1 MMIRKARSEDAKG
14 IAKVHIDSWR
24 TTYRGIVPDTYLK
37 ALYYEEKEEIW
48 KRAILT
54 GSVFIAENEEG
65 QIVGFA
71 NGGKERS
78 GQYSGYDGELYAI
91 YLLEAY
97 QGKGIGSSLAK
108 KVFEYLKE
116 KGFNSMIIFALAEN
130 PACKFYEAIGG
141 KRIGTEEIE
150 IGGEEFTEVVF
161 GWNLA

>member
-1 MMIRKARSEDAKG
+1 MIIRKAKSEDAKG
-14 IAKVHIDSWR
+14 IAKVHLDSWR

-37 ALYYEEKEEIW
+37 ALNYEEKEKIW
-48 KRAILT
+48 KRAIPT
-54 GSVFIAENEEG
+54 GSVFVAENEEG

-78 GQYSGYDGELYAI
+78 GQYTGYEGELYAI

-116 KGFNSMIIFALAEN
+116 IGFNSMIIFALEEN

-150 IGGEEFTEVVF
+150 IGGKEFAEVVF
-161 GWNLA
+161 GWNLE

>member
-37 ALYYEEKEEIW
+37 ALHYEEKEEIW

-78 GQYSGYDGELYAI
+78 GQYSGYDLRAI
-91 YLLEAY
+91 RHLSF
-97 QGKGIGSSLAK
+97 GSLSRKRNWQLTC
-108 KVFEYLKE
+108 E
-116 KGFNSMIIFALAEN
+116 KSFRIF
-130 PACKFYEAIGG
+130 
-141 KRIGTEEIE
+141 KRKR
-150 IGGEEFTEVVF
+150 V
-161 GWNLA
+161 

>member
-37 ALYYEEKEEIW
+37 ALIYEEKEEIW

-54 GSVFIAENEEG
+54 GSVFVAENEEG

>member
-37 ALYYEEKEEIW
+37 ALHYEEKEEIW

-150 IGGEEFTEVVF
+150 IGGEEFTEIVF